1 MNENVQMKSSLI
13 HLAAEPQFKS
23 ICSKIINI
31 LALIHYLHPRIQ
43 TSNPFIYGD
52 VQYWASQ
59 TPQTKIHLADT
70 ILFEWNISI
79 ETGNEKTSYE
89 RLFQYFQEPAEEKS

>member
-1 MNENVQMKSSLI
+1 MNENIQMKSSLI
-13 HLAAEPQFKS
+13 HLAAETQFKS
-23 ICSKIINI
+23 ICSKMINI
-31 LALIHYLHPRIQ
+31 LALIPYLHPRIQ

-59 TPQTKIHLADT
+59 TSQTKIHLADT